1 MRHYR
6 FLFLFCFVLALP
18 SFLHYVALSR
28 EVLYFSSQRLC
39 RAWLQ
44 LRTNLRYVALY
55 VHRHRSV
62 SEAVG
67 SQLNTT
73 PRMKSAPRPRRG
85 RSPHQ
90 PVNGECVG
98 HVSASYA
105 AKSERASTIAA
116 HGSPLTS

>member
-1 MRHYR
+1 MQS
-6 FLFLFCFVLALP
+6 LAAAHINLQ
-18 SFLHYVALSR
+18 YVAH
-28 EVLYFSSQRLC
+28 V
-39 RAWLQ
+39 
-44 LRTNLRYVALY
+44 LY

-85 RSPHQ
+85 RSLHHPD
-90 PVNGECVG
+90 NGECVG

-116 HGSPLTS
+116 SPLALASGMLLSM